1 MHALVRASA
10 RSASERLAE
19 AGLGGHQE
27 VAPEFEPFFER
38 GPISTVLGRRKRRPL
53 RDRGRRVDP
62 VLFKYI
68 SW

>member
-1 MHALVRASA
+1 MHALTRASA

-19 AGLGGHQE
+19 AELGNHRE
-27 VAPEFEPFFER
+27 VAPEFEAFFKR
-38 GPISTVLGRRKRRPL
+38 GPIRTVLGRRKRRPL
-53 RDRGRRVDP
+53 RDWGRRVDP